1 MYVLWFD
8 QITNADIALVGGK
21 NASLGEMTT
30 MLQDIGSIKVP
41 FGFAVTARAFD
52 DFLNFNN
59 INIENLIQD
68 FGKENKTIYDLENF
82 GKKFFYENKKT
93 SILYLAR

>member
-30 MLQDIGSIKVP
+30 MLQEIGSIKVP
-41 FGFAVTARAFD
+41 FGFAVTSRAFD

-68 FGKENKTIYDLENF
+68 FGKKNKNICDLANF
-82 GKKFFYENKKT
+82 G
-93 SILYLAR
+93 